1 MKTLEK
7 NITKTKTF
15 FSSDLEMFEELDRT
29 EQRYKNWE
37 IKTMSFE
44 KFFEKSQKKLKTLS
58 LNNL

>member
-7 NITKTKTF
+7 NVTKTKIF
-15 FSSDLEMFEELDRT
+15 FDSDLEMFEELDRT
-29 EQRYKNWE
+29 EEIYKKWE

-44 KFFEKSQKKLKTLS
+44 KFFEKSQKRIKTLS